1 MKTGTFVN
9 YQLAEA
15 LLLLHSYQKSNK
27 SLAEFEVELTPLQT
41 VTIIGLIPGT
51 SFTVSEK
58 ETAGYSQTTPENN
71 GNFEGE
77 IEAGKTKV
85 FSAKFINAKE
95 EKGSLKIK
103 KTVSGASLSDAK
115 TFLGQCVYR
124 TRRKPNGSVEKYD
137 FKLRINTRLDL
148 PEREVEDIIIHEMIH
163 YYIGF
168 HQLKDTSAHGQ
179 IFRQIM
185 NEINTKLGR
194 NLSISHKSTK
204 EQREKL
210 VDQKPHYH
218 VIAVVTFHNGKTG
231 IKVLPRILQRI
242 LYYYNNVLANR
253 EVKTVELYM
262 SNNPYFNRF
271 PNSSA
276 LKVHYLDIEI
286 IRKNLEGADKMGC
299 DGKSLSYRR

>member
-1 MKTGTFVN
+1 MKATIEFV
-9 YQLAEA
+9 E
-15 LLLLHSYQKSNK
+15 KK
-27 SLAEFEVELTPLQT
+27 FDEFNRQIFGGKLPN
-41 VTIIGLIPGT
+41 IPI
-51 SFTVSEK
+51 V
-58 ETAGYSQTTPENN
+58 
-71 GNFEGE
+71 
-77 IEAGKTKV
+77 
-85 FSAKFINAKE
+85 
-95 EKGSLKIK
+95 
-103 KTVSGASLSDAK
+103 LSDAK

-210 VDQKPHYH
+210 VDQKPHHH